1 MNQINWNDTAL
12 IFSSFVIL
20 FMILAYSGIL
30 VWLVLVSTGLLATHF
45 SLKIAIAFVLV
56 ITVLTLVIPALR
68 RMVITNNIF
77 KLIKKLKL
85 LPTISDTEKEA
96 INAGNVWV
104 EREFFSGNPNLQRL
118 AQELYPTPPPEVQAF
133 LDNQVETVCAMASD
147 WDIYQNK
154 DLPPQ
159 VWEYL
164 KKERFFGLMIPKEY
178 GGLDFT
184 PIAYSAVM
192 AKLTSRSFT
201 HVATVGV
208 TNSLGPA
215 KLLLRYGT
223 QSQKAHY
230 LPRLAT
236 GEDIPCF
243 ALTEPN
249 AGSDAGSITS
259 EGVVFKAEDGKLYL
273 RLNWRK
279 RYITLGTI
287 ATLLGLAFKLKDPQ
301 NYLHLGK
308 DVGITC
314 VLIDTKTEGVTINQR
329 HDPMGVP
336 FYNSPTTG
344 HSVIVPVEQI
354 IGGVKGAGQG
364 WRMLMQCLAAGRGVT
379 FPATAVGISGLV
391 SRVTGAYSIIRKQFG
406 LSIGKFEGVQE
417 PLARIAGFTY
427 ILDALRL
434 YTVGAVENGEQ
445 PPVVSAIAKYNSTEL
460 ARQVVIDGMDIM
472 GGAGICRGS
481 RNLLANVYTAMPIAI
496 TVEGANIL
504 TRTLMVYGQGIT
516 RCHPYVYDEI
526 QSLES
531 EDFVAFDKAFWS
543 HMGSIVGNGFRN
555 LVLNITRGLFVKSP
569 VYGDVARYYRKLAW
583 ASSTFACFTEYALI
597 RYGGSLKRKEKLSGR
612 FADFLSWMYIVTA
625 TLRRFEAEG
634 SKEEDLPLVHWSMEY
649 GFYQIQLA
657 IEGITDNMLSWLP
670 VSWLWKINAIGKMP
684 DDKLGGKVAQI
695 LQKPSDTI
703 NRLTHSIYI
712 PTNPDQALG
721 RIEQAFKQVI
731 LAEPIWQKIKA
742 GVKEGKLSKNKP
754 LDLPESALKVGIIN
768 QQEFNTL
775 RLAETLRQDAIQVNA
790 FDVDVS
796 KVIVQ

>member
-1 MNQINWNDTAL
+1 MNQINWNDAIL
-12 IFSSFVIL
+12 IISSFVIL

-30 VWLVLVSTGLLATHF
+30 IWLLLVSTGLIANYF
-45 SLKIAIAFVLV
+45 SLKIAIVSILV
-56 ITVLTLVIPALR
+56 ITALILVIPALR
-68 RMVITNNIF
+68 RMIITNNIF
-77 KLIKKLKL
+77 KLIKKLNL
-85 LPTISDTEKEA
+85 LPTISDTEKAA

-104 EREFFSGNPNLQRL
+104 EKEFFSGKPNLERL
-118 AQELYPTPPPEVQAF
+118 SQELYPIPPPEVQAF
-133 LDNQVETVCAMASD
+133 LDNQVETVCTMASD
-147 WDIYQNK
+147 WDIYKNK
-154 DLPPQ
+154 DLPSE
-159 VWEYL
+159 VWQYL
-164 KKERFFGLMIPKEY
+164 KKERFFGLMIPTEY
-178 GGLDFT
+178 GGLGFT

-223 QSQKAHY
+223 QAQKAHY

-236 GEDIPCF
+236 GKDIPCF

-259 EGVVFKAEDGKLYL
+259 EGVVFKGEDGKLYL
-273 RLNWRK
+273 RLNWSK
-279 RYITLGTI
+279 RYITLGAI
-287 ATLLGLAFKLKDPQ
+287 ATLLGLAFQLKDPK
-301 NYLHLGK
+301 NYLGLGENA
-308 DVGITC
+308 GITC
-314 VLIDTKTEGVTINQR
+314 VLIDTSTEGVTINQR

-364 WRMLMQCLAAGRGVT
+364 WKMLMECLASGRGVT
-379 FPATAVGISGLV
+379 FPATSAGISQLV

-427 ILDALRL
+427 MLDALRL
-434 YTVGAVENGEQ
+434 YTVGAVETGEQ

-460 ARQVVIDGMDIM
+460 ARQVIMDGMDIM

-481 RNLLANVYTAMPIAI
+481 RNLLANIYTAMPIAI

-504 TRTLMVYGQGIT
+504 TRTLMVFGQGVT

-531 EDFVAFDKAFWS
+531 EDFVAFDKAFWG
-543 HMGSIVGNGFRN
+543 HVGLIVSNTFRSFIF
-555 LVLNITRGLFVKSP
+555 NITRGLFAKSP
-569 VYGDVARYYRKLAW
+569 ISGDVARYYRKLAW
-583 ASSTFACFTEYALI
+583 ASSTFACMTEYALI
-597 RYGGSLKRKEKLSGR
+597 RFGGNLKRKEKLSGR

-625 TLRRFEAEG
+625 SLRRFEAEG

-649 GFYQIQLA
+649 AFYQIQIA
-657 IEGITDNMLSWLP
+657 IEGICDNMFAWLP
-670 VSWLWKINAIGKMP
+670 VSWWWRFNAIGKMP
-684 DDKLGGKVAQI
+684 DDKLGSKVAQI
-695 LQKPSDTI
+695 LQKPSDTR
-703 NRLTHSIYI
+703 NSLTHSIYI
-712 PTNPDQALG
+712 PKDPDQALG
-721 RIEQAFKQVI
+721 RIEQAFTQVI

-742 GVKEGKLSKNKP
+742 GVKEGKLSKDKP
-754 LDLPESALKVGIIN
+754 LDLPESALKAGIIA
-768 QQEFNTL
+768 QEEFNTL
-775 RLAETLRQDAIQVNA
+775 RLAETLRQDTIQVNA
-790 FDVDVS
+790 FNVDES

>member
-1 MNQINWNDTAL
+1 MNQINWNDAIL
-12 IFSSFVIL
+12 IISSFVFL

-30 VWLVLVSTGLLATHF
+30 LWLLAVYTGLVMTHF
-45 SLKIAIAFVLV
+45 SLSIIAWSILGITALV
-56 ITVLTLVIPALR
+56 FLIPAFR
-68 RMVITNNIF
+68 RMVISNNIF
-77 KLIKKLKL
+77 RLIKNLNL

-147 WDIYQNK
+147 WDIYQHK
-154 DLPPQ
+154 DLPSE
-159 VWEYL
+159 VWDYL

-178 GGLDFT
+178 GGLGFT

-223 QSQKAHY
+223 EAQKAHY

-259 EGVVFKAEDGKLYL
+259 EGVVFKGEDGKLYL
-273 RLNWRK
+273 RLNWQK
-279 RYITLGTI
+279 RYITLGAI
-287 ATLLGLAFKLKDPQ
+287 ATLLGLAFQLKDPK
-301 NYLHLGK
+301 NYLGLGEN
-308 DVGITC
+308 VGITC

-344 HSVIVPVEQI
+344 HSVIVPVENI
-354 IGGVKGAGQG
+354 IGGVAGAGKG
-364 WRMLMQCLAAGRGVT
+364 WKMLMECLASGRGVT
-379 FPATAVGISGLV
+379 FPATAVGISQLV
-391 SRVTGAYSIIRKQFG
+391 SRVTGAYSIIRQQFG

-417 PLARIAGFTY
+417 PLARIGGFTY
-427 ILDALRL
+427 MLDALRL
-434 YTVGAVENGEQ
+434 YTVGAVETGEQ

-460 ARQVVIDGMDIM
+460 ARQVIIDGMDIM

-481 RNLLANVYTAMPIAI
+481 RNLLANIYTAMPIAI

-504 TRTLMVYGQGIT
+504 TRTLMVFGQGVT

-526 QSLES
+526 QALES
-531 EDFVAFDKAFWS
+531 QDFVAFDKALWGHIGLIIS
-543 HMGSIVGNGFRN
+543 NGLRN
-555 LVLNITRGLFVKSP
+555 FLLTITRGRIAHSP
-569 VYGDVARYYRKLAW
+569 FSGDVARYYRKLAW
-583 ASSTFACFTEYALI
+583 ASSTFACLTEYALI
-597 RYGGSLKRKEKLSGR
+597 RFGGNLKRKEKLSGR

-625 TLRRFEAEG
+625 TLRRYQAEG
-634 SKEEDLPLVHWSMEY
+634 SKEEDLPLVHWSMKY
-649 GFYQIQLA
+649 AFYQIQIA
-657 IEGITDNMLSWLP
+657 IEGIAGNMLPWLP
-670 VSWLWKINAIGKMP
+670 LSWWRINAIGFMP
-684 DDKLGGKVAQI
+684 DDKLGSKVAQI
-695 LQKPSDTI
+695 LQKSSDTR
-703 NRLTHSIYI
+703 NRLTNSIYL
-712 PTNPDQALG
+712 PKDPDQALG
-721 RIEQAFKQVI
+721 RIEQAFAQVM
-731 LAEPIWQKIKA
+731 LAEPIWQKIKV
-742 GVKEGKLSKNKP
+742 GIKEGKLSKNKP
-754 LDLPESALKVGIIN
+754 MDLPESALKAQIIS
-768 QQEFNTL
+768 QEEFNIL

-790 FDVDVS
+790 FDIDTS
-796 KVIVQ
+796 KVIIQ